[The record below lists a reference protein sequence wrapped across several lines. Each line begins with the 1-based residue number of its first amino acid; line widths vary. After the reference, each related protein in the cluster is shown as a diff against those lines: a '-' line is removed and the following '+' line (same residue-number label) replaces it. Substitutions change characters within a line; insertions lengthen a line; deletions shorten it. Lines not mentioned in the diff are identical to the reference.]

1 MVGQEN
7 QGITS
12 SLLEVKWISIKSLPG
27 NPCKLALPWNKAIMQ
42 SNLKKNSKLIRGN
55 IVEIK
60 TKANEMIMVFP
71 EGKDLRSWSVV
82 TENPLAN
89 EKVKYHS
96 SGKTQLGIPRM
107 F

>member
-1 MVGQEN
+1 MQTGIALE
-7 QGITS
+7 QGNYA
-12 SLLEVKWISIKSLPG
+12 IKP
-27 NPCKLALPWNKAIMQ
+27 
-42 SNLKKNSKLIRGN
+42 KKNSKLIRGN

-89 EKVKYHS
+89 EK
-96 SGKTQLGIPRM
+96 
-107 F
+107 